1 MIYTDLT
8 KKALLI
14 AYNAHMGQYD
24 RSGLPYIFHPYHL
37 AEMMEDEYS
46 VCAALLHD
54 TVEDTDMTIEDIR
67 KEGFPEEIVHAL
79 ELLTHKDGVDY
90 FDYVRAI
97 RSDPLAVRVK
107 LADLSHNSD
116 LTRLDNVSERDRE
129 RVKKYEQARRILL
142 EDIEGIIS

>member
-67 KEGFPEEIVHAL
+67 NEGFPEEVVHAL

-116 LTRLDNVSERDRE
+116 LSRLDNVSERDRE
-129 RVKKYEQARRILL
+129 RIKKYEQARRILL

>member
-8 KKALLI
+8 KKALLL

-24 RSGLPYIFHPYHL
+24 RSGLPYIFHTYHL

-90 FDYVRAI
+90 LDYVRAI
-97 RSDPLAVRVK
+97 RSNPLAVRVK

-129 RVKKYEQARRILL
+129 RIKKYEQARRILL